1 MSTKTTL
8 INVITDYQNKYAVLA
23 RKVEEIKTSE
33 MYTPEAKERDVSNT
47 IRAFEPTVKEYHD
60 RILEIINGGMDAL
73 NKKSVGFLMDRS
85 YQETLNNIIRMIDS
99 GVLNNADNIKMII
112 SQYAGDFNAL
122 TAIKNH
128 LMASNNEVV
137 YDLVTLIPMDNRDK
151 HKELMDKFK
160 KNVDDVIDFYAVQC
174 DLSYPSGNLS
184 STNVALQLLG
194 MLDFVGN
201 RLGDDLELLNWN

>member
-8 INVITDYQNKYAVLA
+8 INVITDYQNKYAALA

-33 MYTPEAKERDVSNT
+33 MYTPEAKERDINDT

-73 NKKSVGFLMDRS
+73 NKKSVGFLLDRS
-85 YQETLNNIIRMIDS
+85 YQETLNNIIHMIDS
-99 GVLNNADNIKMII
+99 GVLNNADDIKMII
-112 SQYAGDFNAL
+112 SQYAGDANASAAL
-122 TAIKNH
+122 KEALLGCKNKD
-128 LMASNNEVV
+128 AYN
-137 YDLVTLIPMDNRDK
+137 LVTLIPMDNRDK
-151 HKELMDKFK
+151 HKELMEKFK
-160 KNVDDVIDFYAVQC
+160 KNVDDTIDFYAVQC

-184 STNVALQLLG
+184 STNVAMNLTG

-201 RLGDDLELLNWN
+201 RLGDNLELLN